1 MAKETKALIFNIL
14 IVILEIIALIETI
27 RQFGRLQIEYYTID
41 SNLFA
46 LATSILFI
54 IFHKKDYEWLKDLK
68 YITTCCL
75 AVTFL
80 VVVFIL
86 TPALEFRYD
95 IYMFS
100 GTMLYQH
107 TLCPILAVL
116 SYLLF
121 ENRSKKTYLCI
132 SFTIIYAIILVILN
146 LADKV
151 VGPYFFLM
159 VKKQPVINTIF
170 WFIIILAINY
180 FIGLFLTKFKNKA
193 GAK

>member
-1 MAKETKALIFNIL
+1 MTKETKALIFNII
-14 IVILEIIALIETI
+14 IVVLEIVALIETI
-27 RQFGRLQIEYYTID
+27 RQSGLQIEYYTID
-41 SNLFA
+41 SNLLA
-46 LATSILFI
+46 LATSTLFI
-54 IFHKKDYEWLKDLK
+54 LFHKKDYEWLKDLK

-80 VVVFIL
+80 VVIFIL
-86 TPALEFRYD
+86 TPSLDFRYD

-107 TLCPILAVL
+107 TLCPIFAIL

-121 ENRSKKTYLCI
+121 EKRSKKTSLCL
-132 SFTIIYAIILVILN
+132 SFTIIYAIILIILN
-146 LADKV
+146 LTDKV

-159 VKKQPVINTIF
+159 VKKNSIFQTIF
-170 WFIIILAINY
+170 WSIVILAINY
-180 FIGLFLTKFKNKA
+180 LIGLFLTKFKNKA